1 MALRRRKA
9 LEGGEVRLLDDNP
22 TDEDLLGFSVRADLL
37 FDVITGATKLP
48 LTVGIFGSWGSGKT
62 SLMRTVEA
70 KLRADKVKT
79 VWFNAWKYDG
89 KEVIWNALIQTIFYE
104 MKNDPATKPLR
115 RAAFRKRV
123 VRASKELAKY
133 SAKVGTRFVP
143 GGIVREE
150 DIDAVL
156 EALGSSADDRLFEFV
171 NKFEFMFDSLVKEY
185 VGDEG
190 YLVLFIDDLDR
201 CLPENAI
208 EVMEA
213 LKLYLDRANCVFVV
227 GVEPTIVEEAIKRR
241 YNHSTTLSATEY
253 IEKIIQ
259 IPFVLPRPRT
269 DMLLALSR
277 ASGATAVP
285 HRSKR
290 MGTLIRA
297 GTNRN
302 PRRVKRFLNAFSLA
316 AVTDGGKLSRD
327 EKLSLAKVLLVQM
340 RFPRF
345 YRALA
350 EDPGLITKL
359 SGKPKNAWQDAGVG
373 QLYEDGELVQFL
385 SRTSEVAS
393 EVADVRRWI
402 SAALPDEPP
411 DEFDAASAPQ

>member
-1 MALRRRKA
+1 LHSK
-9 LEGGEVRLLDDNP
+9 GGNVRLLDDNP
-22 TDEDLLGFSVRADLL
+22 TDEDLLGFAVRARLL
-37 FDVITGATKLP
+37 CEVIAGATRLP

-62 SLMRTVEA
+62 SLMRMVEA
-70 KLRADKVKT
+70 KLRDDHVKT
-79 VWFNAWKYDG
+79 VWFNAWKYDR

-104 MKNDPATKPLR
+104 MKNDPDGARPSR
-115 RAAFRKRV
+115 RASFRKRV
-123 VRASKELAKY
+123 VRASKELAIY

-156 EALGSSADDRLFEFV
+156 EAIGSSADDRLFEFV
-171 NKFEFMFDSLVKEY
+171 NKFEFIFDSLVTEY
-185 VGDEG
+185 VGDDG
-190 YLVLFIDDLDR
+190 YLVVFIDDLDR

-227 GVEPTIVEEAIKRR
+227 GVDPTIVEEAIRRR
-241 YNHSTTLSATEY
+241 YKDSATLSATEY
-253 IEKIIQ
+253 VEKIIQ

-269 DMLLALSR
+269 DMLLALAST
-277 ASGATAVP
+277 SGAKAVP

-316 AVTDGGKLSRD
+316 AQTDGGKLSRD
-327 EKLSLAKVLLVQM
+327 EKLSLAKVLLIQM

-345 YRALA
+345 YRALV

-359 SGKPKNAWQDAGVG
+359 SGKTESAWRDAGVG
-373 QLYEDGELVQFL
+373 RLYEDPELVQFL
-385 SRTSEVAS
+385 LRTSDVPAEVG
-393 EVADVRRWI
+393 DVRRWI
-402 SAALPDEPP
+402 SAALP
-411 DEFDAASAPQ
+411 AASAEELDAVSAR